1 MQKEMGVVLL
11 GREGG
16 VSSIVYDRAGSNA
29 CMRLLA
35 NNSLR
40 SAGGEPSRATVTHS
54 HVPPA
59 SASNHQSGNS
69 VFLSHNSSSSLQL
82 QPVEHSE

>member
-1 MQKEMGVVLL
+1 MLRRGVEWSGVEWARDGIGMVGWLLGRWPYEQRRRGEEERMQKEMGVVLL

-35 NNSLR
+35 NNKKRCSKQ
-40 SAGGEPSRATVTHS
+40 
-54 HVPPA
+54 
-59 SASNHQSGNS
+59 N
-69 VFLSHNSSSSLQL
+69 
-82 QPVEHSE
+82 

>member
-11 GREGG
+11 GREGR

-35 NNSLR
+35 NNKKKKAQARGSLSTGYLFIEKKGTKKR
-40 SAGGEPSRATVTHS
+40 KRELNKPHLKS
-54 HVPPA
+54 
-59 SASNHQSGNS
+59 
-69 VFLSHNSSSSLQL
+69 
-82 QPVEHSE
+82 